1 MEASLGEIPF
11 GLDFHPSKELVA
23 VSLITGDLHLYKY
36 KNDDS
41 SLERLLDVR
50 AHSESCRTVRFINGG
65 QAVVTG
71 SKDCSILA
79 TDVETGSVIARLE
92 NAHENAINSLINL
105 TDSTVASGDD
115 EGCIKVWDTRQRSCC
130 GSFNAH
136 EDYVS
141 DMNFIPDS
149 MKLLTTSGDG
159 TLSVCN
165 LRTYKVQTRSEF
177 SEDELTSVVVLKLV
191 METKASVRFT
201 LGKQSSMAPE
211 RNRGETDGNEKEEA
225 AEIDGVR
232 LMYLANEG
240 DLDGIRELLDS
251 GINVNFR
258 DIDDRTA
265 LHIAACQG
273 QTDVVSLLLQHG
285 ANVDPKDRWGS
296 TPLADAIYYKNHDVI
311 KLLEKHGAKSLM
323 APMHVNHAR
332 EVPEYEIDPKELDFT
347 NSVDISKGTF
357 CSALWRGT
365 EVAVKKLGDEVLADE
380 DKLRAFR
387 DELALFQKI
396 RHPNV
401 VQFLGAVTQSSP
413 MMIVTEYLPKGDFRL
428 FLDRKGA
435 LKPVTAVKLALDIA
449 RGMNYL
455 HENKPAPI
463 IHRDLE
469 PSDRFVDLS
478 PNSVEALLK
487 LDEDRL
493 ITGSENGL
501 ISLVGILPNRIIQP
515 IAEHSDYP
523 VEGLAFS
530 HDRRFLGSISHDQM
544 LKLWD
549 LDDILQGSAN
559 ATKGQATMSD
569 SDSDEMDVDDNPSQS
584 KKGTKVKNAN
594 KGAASNF
601 FADL

>member
-1 MEASLGEIPF
+1 MNKLIQAMELTAGEYIQIF
-11 GLDFHPSKELVA
+11 FDF
-23 VSLITGDLHLYKY
+23 
-36 KNDDS
+36 
-41 SLERLLDVR
+41 RLFRLSDVR

-65 QAVVTG
+65 QAVATG

-79 TDVETGSVIARLE
+79 TDVETRSVIARLE

-105 TDSTVASGDD
+105 TNSTVASGDD

-141 DMNFIPDS
+141 DMNFVPDS

-177 SEDELTSVVVLKLV
+177 SEDELTSVIV
-191 METKASVRFT
+191 MKNGRKVICGS
-201 LGKQSSMAPE
+201 QS
-211 RNRGETDGNEKEEA
+211 GT
-225 AEIDGVR
+225 
-232 LMYLANEG
+232 
-240 DLDGIRELLDS
+240 
-251 GINVNFR
+251 
-258 DIDDRTA
+258 
-265 LHIAACQG
+265 
-273 QTDVVSLLLQHG
+273 LLLYSWG
-285 ANVDPKDRWGS
+285 FFKD
-296 TPLADAIYYKNHDVI
+296 
-311 KLLEKHGAKSLM
+311 
-323 APMHVNHAR
+323 
-332 EVPEYEIDPKELDFT
+332 
-347 NSVDISKGTF
+347 
-357 CSALWRGT
+357 C
-365 EVAVKKLGDEVLADE
+365 
-380 DKLRAFR
+380 
-387 DELALFQKI
+387 
-396 RHPNV
+396 
-401 VQFLGAVTQSSP
+401 
-413 MMIVTEYLPKGDFRL
+413 
-428 FLDRKGA
+428 
-435 LKPVTAVKLALDIA
+435 
-449 RGMNYL
+449 
-455 HENKPAPI
+455 
-463 IHRDLE
+463 
-469 PSDRFVDLS
+469 SDRFVDLS

-559 ATKGQATMSD
+559 AVKGQSAMSD